1 MAFKYTDDDYCDIYE
16 NKICDNCGKCLEMD
30 GVDVRAIKIE
40 DIAKTQEENEIL
52 EEEFLNEIKSTLSEE
67 DLEEIKAQNLNLMD
81 IYKKFKDEFNFSEN
95 DYINDES
102 EEYED
107 AFEHIEYLDDVS
119 FNEEDMEE
127 ITEEIYPGVRKL
139 KKKINEQFEIT
150 RQLLSCDF
158 SFMYI

>member
-52 EEEFLNEIKSTLSEE
+52 EEEFLEEIKSTLSQE

-81 IYKKFKDEFNFSEN
+81 IYKKFKEEVNFSED

-102 EEYED
+102 TEYED
-107 AFEHIEYLDDVS
+107 AFDHIEYLDNVS
-119 FNEEDMEE
+119 LNEGDIDEL
-127 ITEEIYPGVRKL
+127 TEEIYPGVRKL
-139 KKKINEQFEIT
+139 KKKINE
-150 RQLLSCDF
+150 
-158 SFMYI
+158 

>member
-52 EEEFLNEIKSTLSEE
+52 EEEFLEEIKSTLSQE

-81 IYKKFKDEFNFSEN
+81 IYKKFKEEVNFSED

-102 EEYED
+102 TEYEY
-107 AFEHIEYLDDVS
+107 AFDHIEYLDNVS
-119 FNEEDMEE
+119 LNEEDIDEL
-127 ITEEIYPGVRKL
+127 TEEIYPGVRKL
-139 KKKINEQFEIT
+139 KKKINE
-150 RQLLSCDF
+150 
-158 SFMYI
+158 

>member
-52 EEEFLNEIKSTLSEE
+52 EEEFLEEIKSTLSQE

-81 IYKKFKDEFNFSEN
+81 IYKKFKEEVNFSED

-102 EEYED
+102 TEYED
-107 AFEHIEYLDDVS
+107 AFDHIEYLDNVS
-119 FNEEDMEE
+119 LNEEDIDEL
-127 ITEEIYPGVRKL
+127 TEEIYPGVRKL
-139 KKKINEQFEIT
+139 KKKINK
-150 RQLLSCDF
+150 
-158 SFMYI
+158 

>member
-52 EEEFLNEIKSTLSEE
+52 EEEFLEEIKSTLSQE

-81 IYKKFKDEFNFSEN
+81 IYKKFKEEVNFSED

-102 EEYED
+102 TKYED
-107 AFEHIEYLDDVS
+107 AFDHIEYLDNVS
-119 FNEEDMEE
+119 LNEEDIDEL
-127 ITEEIYPGVRKL
+127 TEEIYPGVRKL
-139 KKKINEQFEIT
+139 KKKINE
-150 RQLLSCDF
+150 
-158 SFMYI
+158 

>member
-30 GVDVRAIKIE
+30 VVDVRAIKIE

-52 EEEFLNEIKSTLSEE
+52 EEEFLEEIKSTLSQE

-81 IYKKFKDEFNFSEN
+81 IYKKFKEEVNFSED

-102 EEYED
+102 TEYED
-107 AFEHIEYLDDVS
+107 AFDHIEYLDNVS
-119 FNEEDMEE
+119 LNEEDIDEL
-127 ITEEIYPGVRKL
+127 TEEIYPGVRKL
-139 KKKINEQFEIT
+139 KKKINE
-150 RQLLSCDF
+150 
-158 SFMYI
+158 

>member
-52 EEEFLNEIKSTLSEE
+52 EEEFLEEIKSTLSQE

-81 IYKKFKDEFNFSEN
+81 IYKKFKEEVNFSED

-102 EEYED
+102 TEYED
-107 AFEHIEYLDDVS
+107 AFDHIEYLDNVLL
-119 FNEEDMEE
+119 NEEDIDEL
-127 ITEEIYPGVRKL
+127 TEEIYPGVRKL
-139 KKKINEQFEIT
+139 KKKINE
-150 RQLLSCDF
+150 
-158 SFMYI
+158 

>member
-52 EEEFLNEIKSTLSEE
+52 EEEFLEEIKSTLSQE

-81 IYKKFKDEFNFSEN
+81 IYKKFKEEVNFSED
-95 DYINDES
+95 DYVNDES
-102 EEYED
+102 TEYED
-107 AFEHIEYLDDVS
+107 AFDHIEYLDNVS
-119 FNEEDMEE
+119 LNEEDIDEL
-127 ITEEIYPGVRKL
+127 TEEIYPGVRKL
-139 KKKINEQFEIT
+139 KKKINE
-150 RQLLSCDF
+150 
-158 SFMYI
+158 

>member
-52 EEEFLNEIKSTLSEE
+52 EEEFLEEIKSTLSQE

-81 IYKKFKDEFNFSEN
+81 IYKKFKEEVNFSED

-102 EEYED
+102 TEYED
-107 AFEHIEYLDDVS
+107 TFDHIEYLDNVS
-119 FNEEDMEE
+119 LNEEDIDEL
-127 ITEEIYPGVRKL
+127 TEEIYPGVRKL
-139 KKKINEQFEIT
+139 KKKINE
-150 RQLLSCDF
+150 
-158 SFMYI
+158 

>member
-52 EEEFLNEIKSTLSEE
+52 EEEFLEEIKSTLSQE

-81 IYKKFKDEFNFSEN
+81 IYKKFKEEVNFSE
-95 DYINDES
+95 DYYINDES
-102 EEYED
+102 TEYED
-107 AFEHIEYLDDVS
+107 AFDHIEYLDNVS
-119 FNEEDMEE
+119 LNEEDIDEL
-127 ITEEIYPGVRKL
+127 TEEIYPGVRKL
-139 KKKINEQFEIT
+139 KKKINE
-150 RQLLSCDF
+150 
-158 SFMYI
+158 

>member
-52 EEEFLNEIKSTLSEE
+52 EEEFLEEIKSTLSQE

-81 IYKKFKDEFNFSEN
+81 IYKKFKEEVNFSED

-102 EEYED
+102 TEYED
-107 AFEHIEYLDDVS
+107 AFDHIEYLDNVS
-119 FNEEDMEE
+119 LNEEDIDEL
-127 ITEEIYPGVRKL
+127 TEEIYPGVRKL
-139 KKKINEQFEIT
+139 K
-150 RQLLSCDF
+150 
-158 SFMYI
+158 

>member
-52 EEEFLNEIKSTLSEE
+52 EEEFLEEIKSTLSQE

-81 IYKKFKDEFNFSEN
+81 IYKKFKEEVNFSED

-102 EEYED
+102 TEYED
-107 AFEHIEYLDDVS
+107 AFDHIEYLDNVS
-119 FNEEDMEE
+119 LNEEDIDEL
-127 ITEEIYPGVRKL
+127 TEEIYPGVRKL
-139 KKKINEQFEIT
+139 KKKIN
-150 RQLLSCDF
+150 
-158 SFMYI
+158 

>member
-16 NKICDNCGKCLEMD
+16 NKIFDNCGNCLEMD

-52 EEEFLNEIKSTLSEE
+52 EEEFLEEIKSTLSQE

-81 IYKKFKDEFNFSEN
+81 IYKKFKEEVNFSED

-102 EEYED
+102 TEYED
-107 AFEHIEYLDDVS
+107 AFDHIEYLDNVS
-119 FNEEDMEE
+119 LNEEDIDEL
-127 ITEEIYPGVRKL
+127 TEEIYPGVRKL
-139 KKKINEQFEIT
+139 KKKINE
-150 RQLLSCDF
+150 
-158 SFMYI
+158 

>member
-52 EEEFLNEIKSTLSEE
+52 EEEFLEEIKSTLSQE

-81 IYKKFKDEFNFSEN
+81 IYKKFKEEVNFSED

-102 EEYED
+102 TEYED
-107 AFEHIEYLDDVS
+107 AFDHIEYLDNVS
-119 FNEEDMEE
+119 LNEGDIDEL
-127 ITEEIYPGVRKL
+127 TEEIYPGVRKL
-139 KKKINEQFEIT
+139 KKKINEKFKIT
-150 RQLLSCDF
+150 R
-158 SFMYI
+158 

>member
-52 EEEFLNEIKSTLSEE
+52 EEEFLEEIKSTLSQE

-81 IYKKFKDEFNFSEN
+81 IYKKFKEEVNFSED

-102 EEYED
+102 TEYED
-107 AFEHIEYLDDVS
+107 AFDHIEYLDNVS
-119 FNEEDMEE
+119 LNEEDIDEL
-127 ITEEIYPGVRKL
+127 TEEIYPGVRKL
-139 KKKINEQFEIT
+139 KKKINEQFKIT
-150 RQLLSCDF
+150 R
-158 SFMYI
+158 

>member
-1 MAFKYTDDDYCDIYE
+1 MALKYTDDDYCDIYE

-52 EEEFLNEIKSTLSEE
+52 EEEFLEEIKSTLSQE

-81 IYKKFKDEFNFSEN
+81 IYKKFKEEVNFSED

-102 EEYED
+102 TEYED
-107 AFEHIEYLDDVS
+107 AFDHIEYLDNVS
-119 FNEEDMEE
+119 LNEEDIDEL
-127 ITEEIYPGVRKL
+127 TEEIYPGVRKL
-139 KKKINEQFEIT
+139 KKKINE
-150 RQLLSCDF
+150 
-158 SFMYI
+158 

>member
-52 EEEFLNEIKSTLSEE
+52 EEEFLEEIKSTLSQE

-81 IYKKFKDEFNFSEN
+81 IYKKFKEEVNFSED

-102 EEYED
+102 TEYED
-107 AFEHIEYLDDVS
+107 AFDHIEYLDNVS
-119 FNEEDMEE
+119 LNEEDIDEL
-127 ITEEIYPGVRKL
+127 TEEIYPGVRKL
-139 KKKINEQFEIT
+139 KKKINE
-150 RQLLSCDF
+150 
-158 SFMYI
+158 

>member
-52 EEEFLNEIKSTLSEE
+52 EEEFLEEIKSTLSQE

-81 IYKKFKDEFNFSEN
+81 IYKKFKEEVNFSED

-102 EEYED
+102 TEYED
-107 AFEHIEYLDDVS
+107 AFDHIEYLDNVS
-119 FNEEDMEE
+119 LNEEDIDEL
-127 ITEEIYPGVRKL
+127 TEEIYPGVRKL
-139 KKKINEQFEIT
+139 KKRINE
-150 RQLLSCDF
+150 
-158 SFMYI
+158 